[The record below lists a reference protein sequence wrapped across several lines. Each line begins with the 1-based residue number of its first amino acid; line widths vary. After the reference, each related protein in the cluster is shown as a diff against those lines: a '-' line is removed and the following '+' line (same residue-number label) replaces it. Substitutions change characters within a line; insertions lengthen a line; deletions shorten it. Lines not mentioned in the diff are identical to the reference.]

1 MTDYQ
6 SIYTNH
12 YEGETYRFGVSYL
25 REEPAD
31 HVADLYAEKYPSLD
45 EQRRII
51 EQLAQEAQTLI
62 IAEFIDR
69 CGQSPAEEREGITDL
84 FTFWH
89 NTHPQVLFAA
99 SEDVLGFNTHDNFF
113 VEAEL
118 MEGGPEVITTD
129 R

>member
-12 YEGETYRFGVSYL
+12 YEGETYRFGVAYL
-25 REEPAD
+25 REVPAG

-45 EQRRII
+45 EQRLII

-118 MEGGPEVITTD
+118 LEGRPEVITTD